1 MKLNHVDDVIDEF
14 LKYIK
19 NNPLK
24 HRRLRD
30 HLKSSD
36 ASHQEIIYH
45 HHIRWLSKAKS
56 YKRIYDLHEHILE
69 FIETEG
75 LKEDIKYYKSSKNKK
90 WFMDFIFII
99 DILEK
104 MNNLNLRL
112 QGKNKHAC
120 NMFSDIKGFLLNL
133 KNIKEKISKM
143 TCLHYPY

>member
-1 MKLNHVDDVIDEF
+1 MKELYEIKVIDEF

-19 NNPLK
+19 NNSLK
-24 HRRLRD
+24 HRILRD

-75 LKEDIKYYKSSKNKK
+75 LKEDIKYYKSSKSKK
-90 WFMDFIFII
+90 WFLEFIFII

-112 QGKNKHAC
+112 QGKK
-120 NMFSDIKGFLLNL
+120 LL
-133 KNIKEKISKM
+133 
-143 TCLHYPY
+143 